1 MLKTA
6 FVEAGGHCPKSPPPT
21 HTHSPLRHGCDWIYF
36 SIKVDSAA
44 LGRHMFLVVCPI
56 YVCIS
61 VISVN
66 FAMLTQQQADK
77 LSDSLVHYSD
87 K

>member
-1 MLKTA
+1 MLLD
-6 FVEAGGHCPKSPPPT
+6 S
-21 HTHSPLRHGCDWIYF
+21 
-36 SIKVDSAA
+36 SAA

-56 YVCIS
+56 YVCIL
-61 VISVN
+61 VISVY